1 MGTSAGTDA
10 LLLVLGVA
18 ACLLTVLA
26 ALLVRELRPT
36 RPCLPDDD
44 RPPAGLGRLLPVGGQ
59 VDSEVRR
66 GLLALDLWLRHRPT
80 RP

>member
-1 MGTSAGTDA
+1 MTAPETTTPTTDNA
-10 LLLVLGVA
+10 VGV
-18 ACLLTVLA
+18 
-26 ALLVRELRPT
+26 
-36 RPCLPDDD
+36 
-44 RPPAGLGRLLPVGGQ
+44 VGGQ